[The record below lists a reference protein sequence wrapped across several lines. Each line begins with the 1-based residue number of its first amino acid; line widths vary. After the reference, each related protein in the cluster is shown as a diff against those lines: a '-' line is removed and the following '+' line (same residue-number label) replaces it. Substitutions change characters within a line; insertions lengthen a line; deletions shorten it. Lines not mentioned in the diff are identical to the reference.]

1 MKKNGRLI
9 FSGCVALALLS
20 AAPAHAIDP
29 LDLQVSRLGD
39 VDMSCGELAQ
49 EAVLMRDIIF
59 TTEDIKDKSE
69 MQSRGITAAGAVAS
83 FLVGT
88 ATGGIGLAA
97 AGFLAEHQVDEKGE
111 DADSVQDIA
120 EQRRSLMLGIYN
132 AKGCLGPIEHALQ
145 TPPQYDGLAAQ
156 LAAIEAAGS
165 ADTDTSNN
173 PPAPRYND

>member
-1 MKKNGRLI
+1 MWKNSRLI
-9 FSGCVALALLS
+9 FSGCAALALLS

-39 VDMSCGELAQ
+39 VDMNCGELAQ

-120 EQRRSLMLGIYN
+120 EQRRSLMLGIHN

-145 TPPQYDGLAAQ
+145 TPLQQGGIAAQ
-156 LAAIEAAGS
+156 LAAIEAASGVD
-165 ADTDTSNN
+165 ADTPGD
-173 PPAPRYND
+173 APNSRYND